1 MVGVLA
7 TAMVGIGPEAIT
19 LGRGPIRG
27 RVVDREPHGRETLYL
42 VESEVGPLPVV
53 EPGATARLAPGE
65 TVRLGWATSLLFDA
79 ASGRRLEGGVVAE
92 GA

>member
-53 EPGATARLAPGE
+53 EPGATGE